1 MYGEDSAVDFRSK
14 PWRRRSGRACSIAC
28 STRTM
33 AAGSPLRLYA
43 SGTTPILAV
52 AAGLTP
58 LGAAVARVVAQP
70 SMTGNGQG
78 RASPAA
84 RPGRAGRRRGR
95 DSADTPAPG
104 RAPAM
109 LERPAMIPVQYRALA
124 VGPALLLAMAL
135 AGAAGWFTNGWRHDA
150 EIAKLQRAYTETMH
164 SQSELALTTL
174 QADAA
179 RITKAATEFATIQST
194 LAPRMSALTKEL
206 RNTALCLLVACLILT
221 ACATSTPQ
229 SMLPTKAPL
238 DSALSAPCQLV
249 ERPGADDYHAWQAWV
264 IELLRLYATCPGR
277 HAKTVQ
283 AWPK

>member
-1 MYGEDSAVDFRSK
+1 VEAKVRPRVFDRLQHPHDGCRVTVALVRQRHRAHPGGGRWPDPA
-14 PWRRRSGRACSIAC
+14 RRRDRA
-28 STRTM
+28 R
-33 AAGSPLRLYA
+33 
-43 SGTTPILAV
+43 
-52 AAGLTP
+52 
-58 LGAAVARVVAQP
+58 
-70 SMTGNGQG
+70 
-78 RASPAA
+78 
-84 RPGRAGRRRGR
+84 
-95 DSADTPAPG
+95 
-104 RAPAM
+104 
-109 LERPAMIPVQYRALA
+109 
-124 VGPALLLAMAL
+124 
-135 AGAAGWFTNGWRHDA
+135 
-150 EIAKLQRAYTETMH
+150 
-164 SQSELALTTL
+164 SELALTTL
-174 QADAA
+174 EADAA